1 MASWLACAAV
11 LALPGATEAQ
21 DVEPPVEAEPAEP
34 EEQAPSEAAP
44 APAPQGGYGASGG
57 ATDATGVANLKK
69 QGFASII
76 SFRLP
81 TEQGVAEEEAA
92 VKTTGIKYIHLPLN
106 GAMPDAKVADEFL
119 AAVSDKSNQ
128 PAYIHCGG
136 GGRAASMW
144 MIKRAMKDGWTMDR
158 AAEEANAIATLSPT
172 LKTFAT
178 NYIAAHK

>member
-1 MASWLACAAV
+1 MSAYRLMT
-11 LALPGATEAQ
+11 ALVVAML
-21 DVEPPVEAEPAEP
+21 
-34 EEQAPSEAAP
+34 AAP
-44 APAPQGGYGASGG
+44 VFAQVKKVEVPGVTNFNQIDAVFACGG
-57 ATDATGVANLKK
+57 ATDANGVANLKK

-106 GAMPDAKVADEFL
+106 GAMPDPKVADEFL
-119 AAVSDKSNQ
+119 VAVSDKSNQ

-144 MIKRAMKDGWTMDR
+144 MIKRALKDGWTADR
-158 AAEEANAIATLSPT
+158 AAEEANAIAMLSPA

>member
-1 MASWLACAAV
+1 MSAYRLVAALV
-11 LALPGATEAQ
+11 VAML
-21 DVEPPVEAEPAEP
+21 
-34 EEQAPSEAAP
+34 AAP
-44 APAPQGGYGASGG
+44 VFAQVKKVEVPGVTNFNQIDAVFACGG

-106 GAMPDAKVADEFL
+106 GAMPDPKVADEFL
-119 AAVSDKSNQ
+119 AAVSEKGNQ

-144 MIKRAMKDGWTMDR
+144 MIKRALKDGWTTDR
-158 AAEEANAIATLSPT
+158 AAEEANAIAMLSPA

>member
-1 MASWLACAAV
+1 MNVYRLVAAFAV
-11 LALPGATEAQ
+11 AML
-21 DVEPPVEAEPAEP
+21 
-34 EEQAPSEAAP
+34 AAP
-44 APAPQGGYGASGG
+44 VFAQVKKVDVPGVQNFNQIDAVFACGG
-57 ATDATGVANLKK
+57 ATDANGVANLKK
-69 QGFASII
+69 QGFTSII

-81 TEQGVAEEEAA
+81 TEQGVAEEETA

-106 GAMPDAKVADEFL
+106 GAMPDPKVADEFL

-144 MIKRAMKDGWTMDR
+144 MIKRALKDGWTAER
-158 AAEEANAIATLSPT
+158 AAEEANAIAMLSPT

>member
-1 MASWLACAAV
+1 MSAYRLVAALV
-11 LALPGATEAQ
+11 VAML
-21 DVEPPVEAEPAEP
+21 
-34 EEQAPSEAAP
+34 AAP
-44 APAPQGGYGASGG
+44 VFAQVKKVEVPGVTNFNQIDAVFACGG

-81 TEQGVAEEEAA
+81 TEQGVTEEEAA

-106 GAMPDAKVADEFL
+106 SAMPDPKVADEFL
-119 AAVSDKSNQ
+119 AAVTDKSNQ

-144 MIKRAMKDGWTMDR
+144 MIKRALKDGWTTDR
-158 AAEEANAIATLSPT
+158 AAEEANAIAMLSPA

>member
-1 MASWLACAAV
+1 MSAYRLVAALV
-11 LALPGATEAQ
+11 VAML
-21 DVEPPVEAEPAEP
+21 
-34 EEQAPSEAAP
+34 AAP
-44 APAPQGGYGASGG
+44 VFAQVKKVEVPGVTNFNQIDAVFACGG
-57 ATDATGVANLKK
+57 ATDANGVANLKK

-106 GAMPDAKVADEFL
+106 GAMPDPKVADEFL
-119 AAVSDKSNQ
+119 VAVSDKGNQ

-144 MIKRAMKDGWTMDR
+144 MIKRALKDGWTADR
-158 AAEEANAIATLSPT
+158 AAEEANAIAMLSPA

>member
-1 MASWLACAAV
+1 MSGYRLMAALAVAM
-11 LALPGATEAQ
+11 L
-21 DVEPPVEAEPAEP
+21 
-34 EEQAPSEAAP
+34 AAP
-44 APAPQGGYGASGG
+44 VFAQVKKVEVAGVTNFNQIDAVFACGG
-57 ATDATGVANLKK
+57 ATDANGVANLKK

-106 GAMPDAKVADEFL
+106 GAMPDPKVADEFL

-144 MIKRAMKDGWTMDR
+144 MIKRAVKDGWTTDR
-158 AAEEANAIATLSPT
+158 AADEANAIAMLSPA

>member
-1 MASWLACAAV
+1 MSVYRLVAAFAV
-11 LALPGATEAQ
+11 AML
-21 DVEPPVEAEPAEP
+21 
-34 EEQAPSEAAP
+34 AAP
-44 APAPQGGYGASGG
+44 VFAQVKKVEVPGVTNFNQIDAVFACGG
-57 ATDATGVANLKK
+57 ATDANGVANLKK

-106 GAMPDAKVADEFL
+106 GAMPDPKVADEFL
-119 AAVSDKSNQ
+119 VAVSDKGNQ

-144 MIKRAMKDGWTMDR
+144 MIKRALKDGWTADR
-158 AAEEANAIATLSPT
+158 AAEEANAIAMLSPA

>member
-1 MASWLACAAV
+1 MTPNRLVATLAVAMLATPVFSQVKKVDVPGVQNFNQIDAV
-11 LALPGATEAQ
+11 FAC
-21 DVEPPVEAEPAEP
+21 
-34 EEQAPSEAAP
+34 
-44 APAPQGGYGASGG
+44 GG

-144 MIKRAMKDGWTMDR
+144 MIKRAMKDGWTTDR
-158 AAEEANAIATLSPT
+158 AAEEANAISTLSPT

>member
-1 MASWLACAAV
+1 MSAYRLVAALAVAM
-11 LALPGATEAQ
+11 L
-21 DVEPPVEAEPAEP
+21 
-34 EEQAPSEAAP
+34 AAP
-44 APAPQGGYGASGG
+44 VFAQVKKVEVAGVTNFNQIDAVFACGG

-81 TEQGVAEEEAA
+81 TEQGVTEEEAA

-106 GAMPDAKVADEFL
+106 GAMPDPKVADEFL
-119 AAVSDKSNQ
+119 VAVSDKSNQ

-144 MIKRAMKDGWTMDR
+144 MIKRALKDGWTTDR
-158 AAEEANAIATLSPT
+158 AAEEANAIAMLSPA

>member
-1 MASWLACAAV
+1 MSAYRLVAALV
-11 LALPGATEAQ
+11 VAML
-21 DVEPPVEAEPAEP
+21 
-34 EEQAPSEAAP
+34 AAP
-44 APAPQGGYGASGG
+44 VFAQVKKVEVPGVTNFNQIDAVFACGG
-57 ATDATGVANLKK
+57 ATDANGVANLKK

-81 TEQGVAEEEAA
+81 TEQGVTEEEAA

-106 GAMPDAKVADEFL
+106 GAMPDPKVADEFL
-119 AAVSDKSNQ
+119 AAVSDKGNQ

-144 MIKRAMKDGWTMDR
+144 MIKRALKDGWTADR
-158 AAEEANAIATLSPT
+158 AAEEANAIAMLSPA

>member
-1 MASWLACAAV
+1 MSAYRLIAALV
-11 LALPGATEAQ
+11 VAML
-21 DVEPPVEAEPAEP
+21 
-34 EEQAPSEAAP
+34 AAP
-44 APAPQGGYGASGG
+44 VFAQVKKVEVPGVTNFNQIDAVFACGG
-57 ATDATGVANLKK
+57 ATDANGVANLKK

-106 GAMPDAKVADEFL
+106 GAMPDPKVADEFL
-119 AAVSDKSNQ
+119 AAVTDKSNQ
-128 PAYIHCGG
+128 PAYIHGGG

-144 MIKRAMKDGWTMDR
+144 MIKRALKDGWTADR
-158 AAEEANAIATLSPT
+158 AAEEANAIAMLSPA

>member
-1 MASWLACAAV
+1 MSAYRLVAALV
-11 LALPGATEAQ
+11 VAML
-21 DVEPPVEAEPAEP
+21 
-34 EEQAPSEAAP
+34 AAP
-44 APAPQGGYGASGG
+44 VFAQVKKVEVPGVTNFNQIDAVFACGG

-81 TEQGVAEEEAA
+81 TEQGVTEEEAA

-106 GAMPDAKVADEFL
+106 GAMPDPKVADEFL
-119 AAVSDKSNQ
+119 AAVTDKSNQ

-144 MIKRAMKDGWTMDR
+144 MIKRALKDGWTTDR
-158 AAEEANAIATLSPT
+158 AAEEANAIAMLSPA
-172 LKTFAT
+172 LKTFAP
-178 NYIAAHK
+178 NYIPAHK

>member
-1 MASWLACAAV
+1 MRRR
-11 LALPGATEAQ
+11 
-21 DVEPPVEAEPAEP
+21 DRRKRRREP
-34 EEQAPSEAAP
+34 EE
-44 APAPQGGYGASGG
+44 
-57 ATDATGVANLKK
+57 TGVCLDH
-69 QGFASII
+69 QLPAS
-76 SFRLP
+76 

-106 GAMPDAKVADEFL
+106 GAMPDPKVADEFL

-144 MIKRAMKDGWTMDR
+144 MIKRAVKDGWTTDR
-158 AAEEANAIATLSPT
+158 AADEANAIAMLSPA

>member
-1 MASWLACAAV
+1 MSAYRLMAALAV
-11 LALPGATEAQ
+11 ALL
-21 DVEPPVEAEPAEP
+21 
-34 EEQAPSEAAP
+34 AAP
-44 APAPQGGYGASGG
+44 VFAQVKKVEVPGVTNFNQIDAVFACGG

-92 VKTTGIKYIHLPLN
+92 VKTTGIKYIHLPLDN
-106 GAMPDAKVADEFL
+106 AKLDPKVADEFL
-119 AAVSDKSNQ
+119 AAVSDRSNQ

-144 MIKRAMKDGWTMDR
+144 MIKRALKDGWTTDR
-158 AAEEANAIATLSPT
+158 AVEEANAIATLTPAQ
-172 LKTFAT
+172 KTFAT

>member
-1 MASWLACAAV
+1 MIVHRVAAAV
-11 LALPGATEAQ
+11 VVATLAVPVFAQVKKVDVPGIQNFNQIDAVFAC
-21 DVEPPVEAEPAEP
+21 
-34 EEQAPSEAAP
+34 
-44 APAPQGGYGASGG
+44 GG

-92 VKTTGIKYIHLPLN
+92 VKTTGIKYVHLPLN
-106 GAMPDAKVADEFL
+106 GAMPDPKIADAFLVAV
-119 AAVSDKSNQ
+119 ADKSNQ

-144 MIKRAMKDGWTMDR
+144 MIKRVLKDGWTAER
-158 AAEEANAIATLSPT
+158 AAEEAAAISTLSPT

-178 NYIAAHK
+178 NYIASHK

>member
-1 MASWLACAAV
+1 MTSIRWAAAV
-11 LALPGATEAQ
+11 LAAAIAVPAFAQ
-21 DVEPPVEAEPAEP
+21 VKKVDV
-34 EEQAPSEAAP
+34 
-44 APAPQGGYGASGG
+44 QGVQNFNQIDAVFACGG
-57 ATDATGVANLKK
+57 ATDANGVANLKK

-81 TEQGVAEEEAA
+81 TEQGVVEEEAA
-92 VKTTGIKYIHLPLN
+92 VKTTGIKYVHLPPN
-106 GAMPDAKVADEFL
+106 GAMPDPKVPDAFL

-144 MIKRAMKDGWTMDR
+144 MIKRALKDGWSADR
-158 AAEEANAIATLSPT
+158 AEQEANAIAPLSPG

-178 NYIAAHK
+178 

>member
-1 MASWLACAAV
+1 MSAYRLMAALAVAM
-11 LALPGATEAQ
+11 L
-21 DVEPPVEAEPAEP
+21 
-34 EEQAPSEAAP
+34 AAP
-44 APAPQGGYGASGG
+44 VFAQVKKVEVPGVTNFNQIDAVFACGG
-57 ATDATGVANLKK
+57 ATDANGVANLKK

-106 GAMPDAKVADEFL
+106 GAMPDPKVADEFL

-144 MIKRAMKDGWTMDR
+144 MIKRGVKDGWTTDR
-158 AAEEANAIATLSPT
+158 AADEANAIAMLSPA

>member
-1 MASWLACAAV
+1 MSAYRLVAALAVAM
-11 LALPGATEAQ
+11 L
-21 DVEPPVEAEPAEP
+21 
-34 EEQAPSEAAP
+34 AAP
-44 APAPQGGYGASGG
+44 VFAQVKKVEVPGVTNFNQIDAVFACGGT
-57 ATDATGVANLKK
+57 TDANGVANLKK

-106 GAMPDAKVADEFL
+106 GAMPDPKVADEFL

-144 MIKRAMKDGWTMDR
+144 MIKRALKDGWTADR
-158 AAEEANAIATLSPT
+158 AAEEANAIATLSPA

-178 NYIAAHK
+178 SYIAAHK

>member
-1 MASWLACAAV
+1 MSAYRLIAALVVAMLAAPV
-11 LALPGATEAQ
+11 FAQ
-21 DVEPPVEAEPAEP
+21 VKKVEAPGVTNFNQIDAVF
-34 EEQAPSEAAP
+34 AC
-44 APAPQGGYGASGG
+44 GG
-57 ATDATGVANLKK
+57 ATDANGVANLKK

-106 GAMPDAKVADEFL
+106 GAMPDPKVADEFL

-144 MIKRAMKDGWTMDR
+144 MIKRALKDGWTADR
-158 AAEEANAIATLSPT
+158 AAEEANAIAMLSPA